1 MPKQIYCEKCKKIM
15 AETEFYTSNN
25 TTKYPNG
32 RLTTCKKCI
41 TMHVDNY
48 DPETFKWILEEMDVP
63 YIKGEWDGLLKKAQ
77 NSDSVVT
84 PISVIGRY
92 VGKMKLIQYRKYRYA
107 DSEKIAEEAKQK
119 HAEALRNAGFTED
132 EIAEELAKDD
142 APLERSV
149 QEQMVMQREADKAA
163 IEQPSLELTDEDRR
177 YLLMKWGEGY
187 SVNEW
192 LKMEKLYEDM
202 MQSYDVQG
210 AGHKDTLVLICKA
223 SLKANQLIDAA
234 DVDGFQKMSRVY
246 DSLMKSGN
254 FTAKQNKEE
263 IGEAVDSVGELVA
276 MCEKEGFIPRYYTDG
291 PQDKVDRT
299 LQDLQ
304 GYTRSLVMDEMNLGN
319 MIENA
324 MKQIVE
330 DKTREAQLTTDDGT
344 DEDALEASLF
354 AEKHEEVMGADDRY
368 ALTDFEDEESLLDE
382 EFFETLE
389 KG

>member
-77 NSDSVVT
+77 NSDSVIT

-163 IEQPSLELTDEDRR
+163 IEQPNLELTDEDRR

-234 DVDGFQKMSRVY
+234 DN
-246 DSLMKSGN
+246 LM
-254 FTAKQNKEE
+254 
-263 IGEAVDSVGELVA
+263 
-276 MCEKEGFIPRYYTDG
+276 
-291 PQDKVDRT
+291 
-299 LQDLQ
+299 
-304 GYTRSLVMDEMNLGN
+304 
-319 MIENA
+319 
-324 MKQIVE
+324 
-330 DKTREAQLTTDDGT
+330 
-344 DEDALEASLF
+344 F
-354 AEKHEEVMGADDRY
+354 A
-368 ALTDFEDEESLLDE
+368 
-382 EFFETLE
+382 
-389 KG
+389 